1 MNEDYYIKDP
11 KVDDLINRLRFKLPE
26 YDTISNYKRLQERI
40 NTPVISLSKNI
51 SPAWKWFPLLPL
63 LLFWLFQ
70 PFTLLT

>member
-1 MNEDYYIKDP
+1 MKEDYNIKDP

-26 YDTISNYKRLQERI
+26 YDTISNYKRL
-40 NTPVISLSKNI
+40 
-51 SPAWKWFPLLPL
+51 

>member
-1 MNEDYYIKDP
+1 MKEDYNIKDP

-40 NTPVISLSKNI
+40 NIPVISLRHGSG
-51 SPAWKWFPLLPL
+51 FPLLPL

>member
-1 MNEDYYIKDP
+1 MKEDYNIKDP

-51 SPAWKWFPLLPL
+51 
-63 LLFWLFQ
+63 
-70 PFTLLT
+70 